1 MAAMRRA
8 RLHRRLIALIAAYGL
23 ALQALLSAF
32 AVVSPAAALDLF
44 AIDPIICATGAHP
57 GGGESDGSL
66 PARPGHDV
74 GCALCP
80 LGCGGALA
88 AAWPDA
94 RVSLTVHIITAV
106 PQPRMAAAVARVGIR
121 TGLARAPPV

>member
-8 RLHRRLIALIAAYGL
+8 RLHRRLIALVAAYGL

-32 AVVSPAAALDLF
+32 AAVAPADALDLVTL
-44 AIDPIICATGAHP
+44 DPIVCAGGPHP
-57 GGGESDGSL
+57 EGGEGGESL
-66 PARPGHDV
+66 PARSRHDS

-80 LGCGGALA
+80 LGCGGALP

-94 RVSLTVHIITAV
+94 GMVGVLHVVAV
-106 PQPRMAAAVARVGIR
+106 TPRPRMSVPPARGVIR